1 MVPDPNLASKE
12 VPSMQNEHGDAMEKN
27 KWAQDGVARWMHA
40 LILMQPSGHFVK
52 TWTKH
57 MAFKCN

>member
-1 MVPDPNLASKE
+1 
-12 VPSMQNEHGDAMEKN
+12 MQNEHGDAMEKN